1 MENLLIADKGFG
13 TGNVRL
19 YQIEVRAISEQHDV
33 LAHQVAREIFQLP
46 GGQLPSLTAIAAS
59 TNPLAIL
66 TAQLYYL
73 TKKLTPSQINK
84 LIRQLLIDPVV
95 QEATVSQAGS
105 RGCAPG
111 GGLGVSPRLLSSSPS
126 RAACRLSTYV

>member
-59 TNPLAIL
+59 TTPLAIL
-66 TAQLYYL
+66 TTQLYYF
-73 TKKLTPSQINK
+73 TTKLTW
-84 LIRQLLIDPVV
+84 QLLIDHVITGTLAESILAGAFMLSITGLYYSIITYV
-95 QEATVSQAGS
+95 GHKCVSL
-105 RGCAPG
+105 R
-111 GGLGVSPRLLSSSPS
+111 LSSS
-126 RAACRLSTYV
+126 

>member
-59 TNPLAIL
+59 TTPLAIL

-73 TKKLTPSQINK
+73 TRKLTPSQISK
-84 LIRQLLIDPVV
+84 LTWQLLIDHVITGSLAESV
-95 QEATVSQAGS
+95 LAGAFMLSITRLYYSIITYVGHKCVSL
-105 RGCAPG
+105 R
-111 GGLGVSPRLLSSSPS
+111 LSSS
-126 RAACRLSTYV
+126 